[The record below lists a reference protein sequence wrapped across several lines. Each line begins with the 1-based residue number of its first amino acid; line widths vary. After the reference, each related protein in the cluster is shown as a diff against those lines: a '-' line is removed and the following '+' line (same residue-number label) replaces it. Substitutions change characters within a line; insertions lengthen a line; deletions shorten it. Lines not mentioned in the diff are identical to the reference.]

1 MHVVIARTMPDESF
15 SMDVYANGLVAG
27 LKAVWPE
34 WEVVEVVPYPL
45 DRGDNSLVAGLRR
58 YYERFWR
65 YPHTVMKQKADL
77 FHIVDHS
84 YGHVVYWLKRAGVP
98 VVVTCHDLIN
108 FFYPENLY
116 ARARLPLVSMAA
128 WRFSVRGMRRADHII
143 ADSSHTARDVTQLLH
158 IEPERITVV
167 PLAVD
172 SQFCPL
178 SREEVES
185 FRQQHSVS
193 WETVCLLHVGT
204 VEQRKNVLTI
214 LRVVEALKTRG
225 LSACLWKTGEDFTAE
240 QKAFTRTHGVEN
252 SAVYLGRL
260 DRHIL
265 VQVYNAADVLLL
277 PSLYE
282 GFGMPVLEAMAC
294 GTPVITS
301 NVSSLP
307 EVAGDAAILV
317 EPMDVQAMV
326 EAILQLRNDFTYR
339 SQLIERGLARAKSFT
354 WEAVARQVAT
364 VYEQVIEERDSAT
377 CAS

>member
-1 MHVVIARTMPDESF
+1 MRVVIVRTMPDESF

-34 WEVVEVVPYPL
+34 WEVIEVAPYPL
-45 DRGDNSLVAGLRR
+45 DRGDDSLAAGLRK

-65 YPHTVMKQKADL
+65 YPHTVMKQKTDI
-77 FHIVDHS
+77 FHVVDHS
-84 YGHVVYWLKRAGVP
+84 YGHMVYWLRRAGGP

-116 ARARLPLVSMAA
+116 TRARLPLVSMAA
-128 WRFSVRGMRRADHII
+128 WRFAVRGMRRADRII
-143 ADSSHTARDVTQLLH
+143 ADSSHTARDITQLLH

-172 SQFCPL
+172 SWFCPL
-178 SREEVES
+178 PREEVES

-214 LRVVEALKTRG
+214 LRAVEALKTRG
-225 LSACLWKTGEDFTAE
+225 LSVCLWKTGEDFTAE
-240 QKAFTRTHGVEN
+240 QKTFTRTHGLEN
-252 SAVYLGRL
+252 SVIYLGRL

-301 NVSSLP
+301 KVSSLP

-326 EAILQLRNDFTYR
+326 EAILQLQNDTAYR
-339 SQLIERGLARAKSFT
+339 KRLIDRGLARTKSLT
-354 WEAVARQVAT
+354 WEAMA
-364 VYEQVIEERDSAT
+364 EQMAALYKRILRV
-377 CAS
+377 